1 MTPVI
6 RRRSENAWNSTPS
19 TRIVSVTRTFSP
31 RSGRTLSDFTSSR
44 RVVEARTRS
53 PGSRRLWR
61 CQRSSGFSTRILIS
75 PVFGSRWRTRIGSGP
90 WRGTVFLDIEG
101 GPGQVVSI
109 LTASVPD
116 GCSLGQE
123 DPGYFHRPQAKGY
136 NIASHIEMH
145 GGTAQRLGFL
155 DGADGP
161 AVVRRGREG
170 ASALGSCGP
179 ADLRSVGCG
188 S

>member
-1 MTPVI
+1 M
-6 RRRSENAWNSTPS
+6 RSENAWNSTPS

-61 CQRSSGFSTRILIS
+61 CHRSSGFSTRSLIS
-75 PVFGSRWRTRIGSGP
+75 PVSGSRWRTRIDLGP
-90 WRGTVFLDIEG
+90 WRETVFLEIEG
-101 GPGQVVSI
+101 GRGQVVSM
-109 LTASVPD
+109 LPESVPV
-116 GCSLGQE
+116 GWSLAPE

-136 NIASHIEMH
+136 NIASHIEMY
-145 GGTAQRLGFL
+145 GRTVPKLGFL

-161 AVVRRGREG
+161 AVV
-170 ASALGSCGP
+170 
-179 ADLRSVGCG
+179 
-188 S
+188 